1 MIRALCIL
9 CLLLSTACAES
20 PQELLAST
28 GNLSLHEAA
37 FLLAM
42 HGYDVSYVG
51 GVFWLN
57 ETEMIAGSEKQ

>member
-20 PQELLAST
+20 PQELLDST
-28 GNLSLHEAA
+28 GNLSPHEAA
-37 FLLAM
+37 FLLAV

-51 GVFWLN
+51 GMFWLN
-57 ETEMIAGSEKQ
+57 GTEMIVGGEKQ